1 MSPETCSPESWEG
14 SLPDLIV
21 LPVLGTVCHCS
32 TSGPLSFCSSAL
44 HFEIQPFL
52 PTTLSVPIFQSGI
65 SVSSLL
71 PSLVTR
77 PTWIIRP
84 QMIMLRHMQMALC
97 SVQSI
102 FMAIIS
108 LSASQL
114 IWEAV
119 MITPILQK
127 KN

>member
-1 MSPETCSPESWEG
+1 MTTRGYRPSTCEPGNLQSQNRGRAHSLTLLFSLSWEQ
-14 SLPDLIV
+14 SVTVP
-21 LPVLGTVCHCS
+21 PLGHYHFI
-32 TSGPLSFCSSAL
+32 PQLSILKYS
-44 HFEIQPFL
+44 PF
-52 PTTLSVPIFQSGI
+52 
-65 SVSSLL
+65 SLL

-84 QMIMLRHMQMALC
+84 QMIMLHHMQMALC

-114 IWEAV
+114 IWEAA